1 MCVVLYV
8 RTTPARILSHS
19 SNIAVARSVPISGYY
34 LRFYLFSML
43 LLSLPSAL
51 SSTFFFF
58 FNDPPTPEIYPLP
71 LHAALPIS
79 CRKLCPIPA
88 AGPANLAT
96 TPARGTRLLRLRSLA
111 HPCTHVHCPH
121 AVGQSLS
128 YRFRGKLVCGP
139 VLSASHL
146 RQRGHGHARLGG
158 RARA

>member
-1 MCVVLYV
+1 M
-8 RTTPARILSHS
+8 
-19 SNIAVARSVPISGYY
+19 
-34 LRFYLFSML
+34 
-43 LLSLPSAL
+43 LPSVWFCLPQLSVCYFAL
-51 SSTFFFF
+51 FHTRPPLLFFFFF